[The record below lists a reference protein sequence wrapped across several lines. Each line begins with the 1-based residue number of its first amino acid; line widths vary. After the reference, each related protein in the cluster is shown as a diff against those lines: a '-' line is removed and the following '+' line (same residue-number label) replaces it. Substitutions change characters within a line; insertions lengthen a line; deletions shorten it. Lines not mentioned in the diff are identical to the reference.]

1 MNYTPEYKVGI
12 INEKPVRI
20 YRYEEEIIKKTSMK
34 CPYFLDRF
42 EVARLINRKTETID
56 SFINA
61 RNSKSRIVRYKG
73 EYQKKNK
80 SNEFVGTLTTST
92 SIKAVSFE
100 EAALYWLEF
109 AILGNSLAM
118 QVSKS
123 IIEKPLEKIAAE
135 IYWKKAIADKQL
147 QIQEAV
153 KIAKQEETIINKSIL
168 LNKQGNKIYTLS
180 GTIEKAMTIM
190 RVSSTTD
197 ALNIIES
204 GTKIKYTENPV
215 VRLGSKVITKEIHD
229 EIINVANRYRF
240 IDSEQMVNAV

>member
-1 MNYTPEYKVGI
+1 MNNTPEYKVGI
-12 INEKPVRI
+12 VNERPIRF
-20 YRYEEEIIKKTSMK
+20 YRYDEETIKKTSIK
-34 CPYFLDRF
+34 CPYFLNRF

-61 RNSKSRIVRYKG
+61 RNNKSRITRYDR
-73 EYQKKNK
+73 EYRQRSK
-80 SNEFVGTLTTST
+80 SNDFVGALTTSA
-92 SIKAVSFE
+92 SIKATSFE
-100 EAALYWLEF
+100 EAALYWFEF

-118 QVSKS
+118 QISTS

-147 QIQEAV
+147 HIQEAV
-153 KIAKQEETIINKSIL
+153 KIAKQEETIVSKSIL
-168 LNKQGNKIYTLS
+168 VNKQGDKLYTLS

-190 RVSSTTD
+190 RVGSTAD

-204 GTKIKYTENPV
+204 GTKIKYTKNPV

-229 EIINVANRYRF
+229 EIIDVANRYRF
-240 IDSEQMVNAV
+240 IDSKEIANAV